1 MKPPRSQPGQHTL
14 TVATLLA
21 SLLSPL
27 VAEDGKRIEFN
38 RDIRSILSDNCF
50 QCHGPDAN
58 QRKAGLR
65 LDTENG
71 AFSNE
76 NGVRPFIA
84 GKPDESEAYRRI
96 TTGDPDDLMPPPDS
110 GRSLTAAEKDSI
122 RRWIEQG
129 AKWQQHWAFIPPKRT
144 ALPLGR
150 GLGQARTANAIDHF
164 ILAKLRDEQLAPSPE
179 ADKRTLIR
187 RATLDLTG
195 LPPTPTEVETFVCNI
210 GPRAYEQMID
220 RLLASPRYGEHM
232 AQGWLDAARYADTNG
247 FQADRTRN
255 QWHWRDWVV
264 DALNRNMPFDQ
275 FTVEQ
280 LAGDLLPEPSLNQL
294 IATGFNRNHMLNG
307 EGGAIA
313 AETQVEYVVDRVE
326 TTGTVWLGLTVG
338 CARCHD
344 HKYDPISQQEF
355 YQLFAFFNNLPEK
368 GGGDMEPTT
377 LVPTTEQ
384 ARELRALEAGLDEH
398 RSVLNLPLARFD
410 NDRKK
415 WEAPYLKEIA
425 STGRL
430 DGWHRIKP
438 DTADSTAGSE
448 LTIQSDASVLAS
460 GKLPDHDDY
469 KLTFRTDIKRITGL
483 RLEALTDP
491 TLKDGGPG
499 REGNFVLTGFE
510 LLPGVDEVDLGN
522 LEQRFDSGVMT
533 QGSKRLD
540 IDISGKGLLVL
551 NVGDT
556 GNGISSDWGNWGE
569 PTLEGSD
576 GTLKLTDLDWHS
588 ATTDYRKV
596 LKNRNVKDQPL
607 RLDGKPLKWGIGT
620 HAKSR
625 IVFRLPTGY
634 TRFKAIVG
642 PDTGA
647 LEEVANPQTSIRFTV
662 SVSANDRPGELKPL
676 RFVNAVAEFNQEGL
690 PVNGAIDNDS
700 ESGWGIWKKDF
711 DYNQPRKSVFR
722 LQETWPAGKGTLFT
736 LKLRHQYSAKKHLL
750 GRFRISVTSAPEP
763 GLQMREV
770 LPEEMIRILETPAAK
785 RLAEQRE
792 SLARYHRSQM
802 PDFIAAKRGEVSI
815 QTAIRKLTDAFS
827 KTMVMREMDQPRDT
841 YLLVRGVYDQPDKNQ
856 SLKPGVPTSLPGLT
870 KPGRINR
877 LDLAR
882 WLTDPDH
889 PLTARVTVN
898 RYWQHFFGTGL
909 VKTTEDFGV
918 QGERPAHPA
927 LLDWLATEFVR
938 SGWNV
943 KHLHRLIVTSSA
955 YRQSSVITPELL
967 ERDPKNRLIARG
979 SRYRMSAQ
987 AIRDQALA
995 ISGQL
1000 WARMGGP
1007 PVRPYQPRGVWSD
1020 FSYGKIVYKQ
1030 DNGEA
1035 LYRRSLYTF
1044 WRRSVKPSMF
1054 FDNPARRVCSVR
1066 PHLTNTPMHALN
1078 LLNDTT
1084 YVETARC
1091 FAEQLLRQS
1100 GSNTDRLGQALTM
1113 ATGRPAQ
1120 AEEVDLL
1127 DRRLAKLK
1135 AHYASHPGEAKE
1147 LLSAGQSKAD
1157 PTLDAVEVA
1166 ALTGITSLIL
1176 NLDEVITKE

>member
-1 MKPPRSQPGQHTL
+1 MKQQCSQPAQHML

-27 VAEDGKRIEFN
+27 IADDENRIEFN
-38 RDIRSILSDNCF
+38 RDIRPILSDNCF
-50 QCHGPDAN
+50 QCHGPDAKH
-58 QRKAGLR
+58 RKAGLR

-71 AFSNE
+71 AFRNE
-76 NGVRPFIA
+76 GGVRPFVA
-84 GKPDESEAYRRI
+84 GKLGESEAYRRI
-96 TTGDPDDLMPPPDS
+96 TTNEPDNLMPPPDS
-110 GRSLTAAEKDSI
+110 GRSLTDAEQDSI

-129 AKWQQHWAFIPPKRT
+129 AEWQRHWAFIPPKRT
-144 ALPLGR
+144 ALPLGQA
-150 GLGQARTANAIDHF
+150 LGQEQPRNAIDHF

-179 ADKRTLIR
+179 AAKRTLIR

-195 LPPTPTEVETFVCNI
+195 LPPTPTELEAFVADR
-210 GPRAYEQMID
+210 GPRAYERLID
-220 RLLASPRYGEHM
+220 HLLASPHYGEHM

-275 FTVEQ
+275 FTIEQ
-280 LAGDLLPEPSLNQL
+280 LAGDLLPNPSLDQL

-344 HKYDPISQQEF
+344 HKYDPISQREF

-377 LVPTTEQ
+377 RVATSEQ
-384 ARELRALEAGLDEH
+384 ARQLRALEAQLDEH

-410 NDRKK
+410 DDRKK
-415 WEAPYLKEIA
+415 WEAPYVKEI
-425 STGRL
+425 SNTGRL
-430 DGWHRIKP
+430 DGWQRIKP
-438 DTADSTAGSE
+438 DTASSTAGSE
-448 LTIQSDASVLAS
+448 LTIQNDASVLAS
-460 GKLPDHDDY
+460 GKLPDHDEY
-469 KLTFRTDIKRITGL
+469 KLTFRTDLKGITGL
-483 RLEALTDP
+483 QLETLTDSS
-491 TLKDGGPG
+491 LKGGGPG

-510 LLPGVDEVDLGN
+510 LLPGVDEINLGN

-533 QGSKRLD
+533 KGAKRLD
-540 IDISGKGLLVL
+540 IDITGKGLLVL
-551 NVGDT
+551 DVGDT
-556 GNGISSDWGNWGE
+556 GNGISSDWADWGE
-569 PTLEGSD
+569 PNLEGPD
-576 GTLKLTDLDWHS
+576 GTLKLTDLNWHS
-588 ATTDYRKV
+588 GTTDYRKV
-596 LKNRNVKDQPL
+596 LKNKNVKDQPL

-625 IVFRLPTGY
+625 IVFRLPKGY

-642 PDTGA
+642 PDTSA
-647 LEEVANPQTSIRFTV
+647 LEEVAEPQTSIRFTV
-662 SVSANDRPGELKPL
+662 SVSAKNRPGELNPL
-676 RFVNAVAEFNQEGL
+676 QFASAVAEFNQDGL
-690 PVNGAIDNDS
+690 SVNGAIDNDPQ
-700 ESGWGIWKKDF
+700 SGWGIWKKNF
-711 DYNQPRKSVFR
+711 DYNQPRKAVFR
-722 LQETWPAGKGTLFT
+722 LKETWAAGKGSRFT
-736 LKLRHQYSAKKHLL
+736 LKLRHQHGAKKHLL
-750 GRFRISVTSAPEP
+750 GRFRLSVTSAPEP
-763 GLQMREV
+763 SLEMAEV
-770 LPEEMIRILETPAAK
+770 LPEEMIRILKTPPAK
-785 RLAEQRE
+785 RLAEQSE
-792 SLARYHRSQM
+792 TIAQHHRSKM
-802 PDFIAAKRGEVSI
+802 PDFIAAKRGEVSTL
-815 QTAIRKLTDAFS
+815 TAIRKLTDSFS

-856 SLKPGVPTSLPGLT
+856 SLKPGVPNSLPGLA
-870 KPGRINR
+870 KPRRANR
-877 LDLAR
+877 LDLAH
-882 WLTDPDH
+882 WLTDSDH

-918 QGERPAHPA
+918 QGERPVNSA
-927 LLDWLATEFVR
+927 LLDWLATEFVI

-943 KHLHRLIVTSSA
+943 KHLHRLIVTSAA
-955 YRQSSVITPELL
+955 YRQSSVLTPEQL
-967 ERDPKNRLIARG
+967 ERDPENRFITRG
-979 SRYRMSAQ
+979 PRHRMSAQ
-987 AIRDQALA
+987 TIRDQALA
-995 ISGQL
+995 ISGKL
-1000 WARMGGP
+1000 WTRIGGP
-1007 PVRPYQPRGVWSD
+1007 PVRPYQPPGVWSD

-1044 WRRSVKPSMF
+1044 WRRSVKPAMF

-1066 PHLTNTPMHALN
+1066 PRRTNTPMHALN

-1084 YVETARC
+1084 YVEAARC

-1100 GSNTDRLGQALTM
+1100 GSDTDRLGQALKM

-1127 DRRLAKLK
+1127 AKRLAKLQ
-1135 AHYASHPGEAKE
+1135 AHYANNPSEANE
-1147 LLSAGQSKAD
+1147 LLAVGQAKPD
-1157 PTLDAVEVA
+1157 PTLNAIHVA
-1166 ALTGITSLIL
+1166 SLTGITSLIL
-1176 NLDEVITKE
+1176 NLDEVLTKE